1 MKVQNIMSKNPVF
14 VKEDEFMTR
23 ARQLIRDSHFRS
35 LPVVDNARKV
45 TGIITEEEVL
55 KITSTKSNV
64 TVKGFTRDC
73 PIVTPLCDIRDVAM
87 TMANV
92 KMGGLPVVRSSQDRE
107 LVGMV
112 SMVDIFKNIDLD
124 KVPNKEVKE
133 IMTSKVKAFSPKDPV
148 SKVWANIIELGYSG
162 FPVIKSKREII
173 GMITRQDI
181 IRAGCARSGNESP
194 SVEKIMST
202 QIYSVD
208 PDATIKEAAL
218 MMMKHDIGRLPV
230 EKNGKLVGIVDRYDL
245 TEAVIL

>member
-1 MKVQNIMSKNPVF
+1 MNVQSIMSKNPVF
-14 VKEDEFMTR
+14 IKDDEFMTR

-45 TGIITEEEVL
+45 TGIITEEDVL

-64 TVKGFTRDC
+64 TVKGFTREC

-92 KMGGLPVVRSSQDRE
+92 KMGGVPVVRSPQDRE
-107 LVGMV
+107 LLGMV

-133 IMTSKVKAFSPKDPV
+133 IMTSKVKAFSPKDPI
-148 SKVWANIIELGYSG
+148 SKVWSNIIELGYSG
-162 FPVIKSKREII
+162 FPVINSKREIV

-194 SVEKIMST
+194 PVEKIMST
-202 QIYSVD
+202 QIHSVD
-208 PDATIKEAAL
+208 PDATIKEATL

-245 TEAVIL
+245 TEAVIR